1 MATFKRLPNSKILG
15 REYVGNGVYRKAV
28 GKTLNECK
36 AKLKKAVIEYHE
48 QAAAPKI
55 TVYTAVKNFIES
67 RSNILSPSTRRG
79 YCSSLRNKF
88 KDIAKIP
95 LSELTQIEL
104 QNSVNI
110 ESGKSSPKT
119 VRNIYGLVS
128 TALSTY
134 GINFKISY
142 PPKIKKEVVIP
153 TSERVQ
159 ELFGQVENS
168 EIEIPIKLA
177 AMCGLR
183 RSEIC
188 ALQWAD
194 IDFKNKIISI
204 NKALVP
210 DEIGDFVLKTTKSY
224 SSTRIVGV
232 PRPLFEVL
240 QKKRGIGKIVT
251 FSPAALTARF
261 FKLQKNNP
269 ENRVGLHELRHYFAS
284 VMLSLGIP
292 DKYAMKF
299 IGHSSVAML
308 KHYQHSFTSK
318 EALFAQKINAFFEN
332 ESDPKSDPIPENVIK

>member
-1 MATFKRLPNSKILG
+1 MTTFKRLPNNKVLA
-15 REYVGNGVYRKAV
+15 REYIGNGVYRKAV
-28 GKTLNECK
+28 GKTEAECK
-36 AKLKKAVIEYHE
+36 AKLRKAILEYYE
-48 QAAAPKI
+48 NSAIPKV
-55 TVYTAVKNFIES
+55 TVYTAVRSFIES

-79 YCSSLRNKF
+79 YYSSLKNKF

-95 LSELTQIEL
+95 LSDLTQIAL

-128 TALSTY
+128 TALSNY

-159 ELFGQVENS
+159 ELFKQVENS
-168 EIEIPIKLA
+168 EIEIPVKLA

-188 ALQWAD
+188 ALQWTD
-194 IDFKNKIISI
+194 IDFKNNIISI

-224 SSTRIVGV
+224 SSTRIVGI

-240 QKKRGIGKIVT
+240 QKKRGIGKIIT
-251 FSPAALTARF
+251 FSPDALTARF
-261 FKLQKNNP
+261 FKLQKRNGGSN
-269 ENRVGLHELRHYFAS
+269 VGLHELRHYFAS

-308 KHYQHSFTSK
+308 KHYQHAFTAN
-318 EALFAQKINAFFEN
+318 EILYVQKINAFFDN
-332 ESDPKSDPIPENVIK
+332 GSDPTSDPMPENAIK